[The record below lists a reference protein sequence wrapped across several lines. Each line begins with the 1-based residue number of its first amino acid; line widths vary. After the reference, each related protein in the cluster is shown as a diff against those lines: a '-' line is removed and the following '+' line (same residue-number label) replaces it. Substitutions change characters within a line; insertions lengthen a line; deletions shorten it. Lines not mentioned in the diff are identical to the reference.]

1 MTGFSLDIPVI
12 ETDRLRL
19 RAPSETDLEA
29 EAAFFATERS
39 AFVGGPLM
47 RDEVWRAIASLLG
60 HWVIRGYGFWAVD
73 ETATGTYCGRV
84 GLWNP
89 EAWPE
94 PEIGWTLM
102 EAAEGR
108 GIALEAALAAR
119 DYAYTTLGWTTAVSS
134 IDPKNT
140 RSAALAERMGARYEY
155 DYTHPRFGVMNIWRH
170 PGPEAAQ

>member
-1 MTGFSLDIPVI
+1 MSGLPIDIPVV
-12 ETDRLRL
+12 ETERLRL
-19 RAPSETDLEA
+19 RAPSEADLET
-29 EAAFFATERS
+29 EAAFFATDRS
-39 AFVGGPLM
+39 AFVGGPLV
-47 RDEVWRAIASLLG
+47 RDEVWRAIASMLG

-73 ETATGTYCGRV
+73 EKETGLYCGRV

-119 DYAYTTLGWTTAVSS
+119 RYAYDTLGWTTAVSS
-134 IDPKNT
+134 IDPDNN
-140 RSAALAERMGARYEY
+140 RSAALAARMGARYEY
-155 DYTHPRFGVMNIWRH
+155 DYTHPRYGEMKVWRH
-170 PGPEAAQ
+170 PGPEEVQ